1 VSGSLF
7 GEEEVVPAFEEAPAD
22 APLAERMR
30 PRTLEEYVG
39 QEHLVG
45 EGKLLRGILEQG
57 ASQSLIFWGPP
68 GSGKTTVA
76 RLVARASELRF
87 VPFSAV
93 LSGIKEIRKV
103 MAESEL
109 ERARSGRRT
118 LLFVDEIH
126 RFNKAQQDAFLPYVE
141 RGDILL
147 IGATTENPSF
157 EVIPALL
164 SRSRVLI
171 LQPLRIEDVVRILRG
186 ALEDGERGLGG
197 QLAASDRALEAIAR
211 AADGDARR
219 ALTLLETAAGLVQS
233 GGGAQLGR
241 AASGSAGDAPTPPP
255 AAPIPNPHPPEGT
268 DAPKDGPGVTESPEN
283 SPKPNLPELTPAL
296 LMEAVQ
302 KKQLHY
308 DKGGEEHYNL
318 ISALHKS
325 VRNSDATASVYWL
338 TRMLESGED
347 RRFLARRII
356 RIAIEDIGLADPGA
370 LRACLDADETYH
382 RLGSPEGELAL
393 VQAIVHLARAPKDNT
408 AYKAYAQARA
418 DIAEHGAGPV
428 PLHLRNAST
437 NLMREA
443 GYGKGYRYAHDDPD
457 AANEMECMP
466 DGLRDRDYFKD

>member
-7 GEEEVVPAFEEAPAD
+7 GEDPAEQDPLELEPPAD

-30 PRTLEEYVG
+30 PRSLDEYVG
-39 QEHLVG
+39 QGHLVG
-45 EGKLLRGILEQG
+45 EGKLLRRVIEEGIT
-57 ASQSLIFWGPP
+57 QSLIFWGPP
-68 GSGKTTVA
+68 GTGKTTVA
-76 RLVARASELRF
+76 RLVARTSGMRF

-93 LSGIKEIRKV
+93 LSGIKEIRRV
-103 MAESEL
+103 MAESEA
-109 ERARSGRRT
+109 ERGRSGRRT

-164 SRSRVLI
+164 SRSRTLI
-171 LQPLRIEDVVRILRG
+171 LQPLHIDDVVTILKR
-186 ALEDGERGLGG
+186 ALEDGEHGLAGAM
-197 QLAASDRALEAIAR
+197 AASDRALEAIAR
-211 AADGDARR
+211 ASDGDARR
-219 ALTLLETAAGLVQS
+219 ALTLLETAAGLAVK
-233 GGGAQLGR
+233 L
-241 AASGSAGDAPTPPP
+241 
-255 AAPIPNPHPPEGT
+255 PE
-268 DAPKDGPGVTESPEN
+268 
-283 SPKPNLPELTPAL
+283 PELTPAL

-302 KKQLHY
+302 TKQLHY
-308 DKGGEEHYNL
+308 DKAGEEHYNL

-325 VRNSDATASVYWL
+325 VRNSDATAAVYWL

-347 RRFLARRII
+347 RRFLARRLI
-356 RIAIEDIGLADPGA
+356 RMAVEDIGLADPGA

-393 VQAIVHLARAPKDNT
+393 VQATVLLTRAPKDNS
-408 AYKAYAQARA
+408 AYVAYGRARK
-418 DIAEHGAGPV
+418 DIQEHGAGPV

-437 NLMREA
+437 NLMKEA

-457 AANEMECMP
+457 AKDEMTCMP
-466 DGLRDRDYFKD
+466 DDLVDRDYFGGESGPG

>member
-1 VSGSLF
+1 MSDSLF
-7 GEEEVVPAFEEAPAD
+7 EDASDTPQLLDAPAD

-45 EGKLLRGILEQG
+45 EGKLLRRVLEEG
-57 ASQSLIFWGPP
+57 ATQSLIFWGPP

-76 RLVARASELRF
+76 RLVARASSMRF

-93 LSGIKEIRKV
+93 LSGIKEIRTV
-103 MAESEL
+103 MVASER
-109 ERARSGRRT
+109 ERARTGQRT

-164 SRSRVLI
+164 SRSRVLV
-171 LQPLRIEDVVRILRG
+171 LEPLAMEAVVRILRA
-186 ALEDGERGLGG
+186 ALEDRERGLAGCMR
-197 QLAASDRALEAIAR
+197 ASDRALEAIAR

-219 ALTLLETAAGLVQS
+219 ALTLLETAAGLVV
-233 GGGAQLGR
+233 GKDGLARGNGR
-241 AASGSAGDAPTPPP
+241 AAQPSKTTEPKK
-255 AAPIPNPHPPEGT
+255 PIPNPHPPKGM
-268 DAPKDGPGVTESPEN
+268 DAPDDESGDAGCQTNSVKDV
-283 SPKPNLPELTPAL
+283 PELTPAL

-302 KKQLHY
+302 RKQLHY

-325 VRNSDATASVYWL
+325 VRNSDATAAVYWL
-338 TRMLESGED
+338 TRMLESGEE
-347 RRFLARRII
+347 RRYLARRII
-356 RIAIEDIGLADPGA
+356 RIAIEDIGLADPQA
-370 LRACLDADETYH
+370 LRVCLDADETYH

-393 VQAIVHLARAPKDNT
+393 VQAVVYLARASKDNS
-408 AYKAYAQARA
+408 AYRAYGEARA
-418 DIAEHGAGPV
+418 DIQNHGAGPV

-437 NLMREA
+437 NLMKEA

-457 AANEMECMP
+457 AAKEMRCMP
-466 DGLRDRDYFKD
+466 ENLLDRDYFKG